1 VTGRPRQ
8 HCIFS
13 IPPQHREHYRQLITR
28 SPQLEQNTAGTN
40 EDTITTGQQD
50 AGISTVYQLYC
61 TLDMDTTSNNSL
73 THSKSWVTSFRNCLF
88 VHLYIHRHN
97 IHHVTTS
104 ASATK
109 LGATS
114 NDHDATT
121 RGLDQATTS
130 STVWHKHIQTPQ
142 SQNSNHDIYHIT
154 MTFAQTTITSPGLE
168 VNIKDKVTWGSTVIH
183 HPSEQNWDT
192 GTRPSNQEYPLHRL
206 QFPSSA
212 QGTPWS
218 QRCSEVSAIRST
230 LTWRNSHNEDL
241 SQIGSP
247 RQF

>member
-1 VTGRPRQ
+1 MTGRPRQ

-13 IPPQHREHYRQLITR
+13 IPPPHREHYRQLITR

-109 LGATS
+109 LDATS

-121 RGLDQATTS
+121 VI
-130 STVWHKHIQTPQ
+130 STWFGPSHNIQH
-142 SQNSNHDIYHIT
+142 S
-154 MTFAQTTITSPGLE
+154 MTQTHPNTIT
-168 VNIKDKVTWGSTVIH
+168 K
-183 HPSEQNWDT
+183 
-192 GTRPSNQEYPLHRL
+192 
-206 QFPSSA
+206 
-212 QGTPWS
+212 
-218 QRCSEVSAIRST
+218 
-230 LTWRNSHNEDL
+230 
-241 SQIGSP
+241 
-247 RQF
+247 